1 MNENKGNIKKK
12 YVYENDILVKETHFN
27 LDGKEIYSS
36 LLKYNWEIK
45 TDYSQKPTERIFT
58 IYNIDKNIES
68 KTISYLSDDEL
79 LLEEDIF
86 NSCNELIDN
95 FKYEYDNSNRLIKK
109 INNNIIIYIS
119 EYSQNQ
125 IKESNYDLNNKLI
138 STYFIDYDSIGN
150 EIRWRKYNG
159 KNELVKLNS
168 YLYNSQGLLSIRI
181 RFEKSNKV
189 INPPFPIGEKSLYIE
204 QILNETSFFKLD
216 LLNNL
221 IESEPNIYYL
231 NDLTL
236 YEYDSKNN
244 LTKKEK
250 YEFRPNYDD
259 TSLTLW
265 KETKKVYNENND
277 LISESNYE
285 TKNEWFTSI
294 FFKYT
299 RDENNR
305 IIKKEHRKNS
315 NQEQPFRVENFE
327 YNESGTLI
335 KYIDDFG
342 NFSGIYK
349 YDNIGNLIYSV
360 YNDIETKVTIEYY

>member
-1 MNENKGNIKKK
+1 MNQNKGKIKKK
-12 YVYENDILVKETHFN
+12 LVYENDILVEETHFN

-36 LLKYNWEIK
+36 LLEYNWEIK
-45 TDYSQKPTERIFT
+45 TDYSQKPIERIFT
-58 IYNIDKNIES
+58 IYNNDKAIEN
-68 KTISYLSDDEL
+68 KTISYLSENGL

-86 NSCNELIDN
+86 NSRNELIDN
-95 FKYEYDNSNRLIKK
+95 FKYEYDNSNRLIRK
-109 INNNIIIYIS
+109 INNNATIFIS
-119 EYSQNQ
+119 KYSQNQ
-125 IKESNYDLNNKLI
+125 IKESNYDLNNNLTSI
-138 STYFIDYDSIGN
+138 YFTDYDSKGN

-168 YLYNSQGLLSIRI
+168 YLYNSQGLTSIRI
-181 RFEKSNKV
+181 RFEKSNKF
-189 INPPFPIGEKSLYIE
+189 INPPFPINEKSLGKE
-204 QILNETSFFKLD
+204 QILNEITFFKLD
-216 LLNNL
+216 LSNNH

-231 NDLTL
+231 DDLTL

-244 LTKKEK
+244 LAKKEK
-250 YEFRPNYDD
+250 YEFRPNYND

-277 LISESNYE
+277 LISESYYE
-285 TKNEWFTSI
+285 TKSEWFNSI
-294 FFKYT
+294 FIKYT
-299 RDENNR
+299 RDKNNR

-327 YNESGTLI
+327 YNQSGTLV

-360 YNDIETKVTIEYY
+360 YNDTETKVTIEYY